1 MKKCLLI
8 AAYIIIAVLIIFFIA
23 EIFNITNNDVIM
35 FMYFIAG
42 LLMPLETID
51 DICDK

>member
-8 AAYIIIAVLIIFFIA
+8 AAYTIVAVLIVFFIA
-23 EIFNITNNDVIM
+23 KIFNITNDGVIM

-42 LLMPLETID
+42 LLMPLDTID
-51 DICDK
+51 DICDR